1 MFILSIIKY
10 SVFFILGGI
19 VFILLLTAVVT
30 IIDKIVK
37 KHNKK
42 HKGDKKDE

>member
-42 HKGDKKDE
+42 T